1 MIKIRSYKVTKEING
16 VKYTAQFAGSGMGL
30 RAKDASNDENGN
42 VLTEKLATFILDNV
56 IVEPQGL
63 DVDSFESLDELNEDM
78 REVINQKTLSTP
90 MKWVERDF
98 QAHIINYG
106 NNPVDEWC
114 LGNACC
120 FIDGHEN
127 YSCKKSQ
134 ANKRIDGAVV
144 FIILYA
150 TLMRFNSEYQRFIK

>member
-1 MIKIRSYKVTKEING
+1 MQREHY
-16 VKYTAQFAGSGMGL
+16 
-30 RAKDASNDENGN
+30 RPDASYRLYFAAKKQYGITVFKCGYDKAYAREF
-42 VLTEKLATFILDNV
+42 EKSI
-56 IVEPQGL
+56 
-63 DVDSFESLDELNEDM
+63 DELNEDM

-98 QAHIINYG
+98 QSHIINYG